1 MYIIHNSKQQKP
13 PGIAGSDYRPVSGKN
28 PDGKGRAG
36 ITDGMS
42 SLFWMDGY
50 GKIFKVSKA
59 SKVSKAYKEEVRREK
74 KVNLIFVLHCS
85 FSHCFPDYRIGR
97 YGTETF
103 CSN

>member
-1 MYIIHNSKQQKP
+1 MYIIHNFKQQKP
-13 PGIAGSDYRPVSGKN
+13 PGIAGSDHRPVSGKN

-50 GKIFKVSKA
+50 GKIF
-59 SKVSKAYKEEVRREK
+59 KVSKAYKEEVRREK